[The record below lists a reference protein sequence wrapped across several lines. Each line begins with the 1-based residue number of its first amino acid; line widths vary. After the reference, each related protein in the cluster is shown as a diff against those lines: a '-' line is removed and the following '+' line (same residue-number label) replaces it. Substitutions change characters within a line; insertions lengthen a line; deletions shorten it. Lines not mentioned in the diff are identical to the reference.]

1 MYSIDAN
8 TQAALERQAYQV
20 RAVQAYGSD
29 PAPTLVTEADQK
41 NPALR
46 QTALL
51 LATAAPLVLLAVWG
65 LLVR

>member
-8 TQAALERQAYQV
+8 TQAALERQVYLV

-41 NPALR
+41 NPAMR
-46 QTALL
+46 QAALL
-51 LATAAPLVLLAVWG
+51 LAAATPLVLLAVWG
-65 LLVR
+65 LLAR